1 MYLGQVTSTQI
12 GKILDTW
19 GKMPA
24 GLHSG
29 NKIDFGHYD
38 QCIRLEHTATIPEYE
53 VIKSQ
58 HCQIPVYDLGAQ
70 RNTSFVMSICAP
82 RTCKPKIVYEIMNEF
97 LTKNVNYGV
106 SYREL
111 QCVDGTK
118 PKFGAIEWTTT
129 SIFIILGVMIVFSTI
144 YDYTLSWNDEKASPL
159 ILSFSLYHNADKL
172 FYQSGRAT
180 TFECINGIRVLS
192 MAWLVMLHCYGGEWF
207 FPAVYNKIDIFEF
220 KKTFG
225 YTFNVH
231 GDLAMDTFIL
241 LSPFLITY
249 SFMKAQ
255 EKGEKFNI
263 LKFYLHRYLRLMPL
277 FGALILI
284 ILAYLKYLGDGPAYD
299 SVIEATLEKKC
310 RTYWWTS
317 LLFIQNYYNPFNEC
331 IGPSWY
337 LSLDMQLVVVT
348 PLFLFP
354 LRKYGYRFMP
364 IMIIVTLISGANVF
378 RLCLMEKYTF
388 SERDGWF
395 QKVYYPTHNR
405 IGVWLIGMGLG
416 YILFVSKNKRITMR
430 KEIQLLLWILS
441 FGTMVTAVVSP
452 YPFYHN
458 ESPDIIY
465 FAFYQLLHRLLWA
478 LSVSWIIFA
487 CCKGNGGIVNW
498 ILSFPIYQTL
508 AKLTFSIFLLHYP
521 ILIYI
526 RASMRTPEYW
536 SPLQIF
542 FYFMAVW
549 GFSLLLAIPCH
560 LIFEAPLPNVETSI
574 YKMLAE
580 HKLNKEK
587 DPSRNFFRIPRIR
600 NMVSPYPFYHNE
612 SPDIIY
618 FAFYQLLHRLL
629 WALSVS
635 WIIFACCKG
644 NGGIVNWILS
654 LPIYQTLAKLTFGVF
669 LLHYPILIYMKSFM
683 RTPDFFSP
691 MQLFFYFMAV
701 WGFSLLLAIPCH
713 LIFEAPLPNVETSVY
728 KMLAEHKLNKEKDP
742 SKNFFRIPRIRSLK

>member
-430 KEIQLLLWILS
+430 KIIVGFKCILDNLCLLQRQWWNCKLDFVPPNLS
-441 FGTMVTAVVSP
+441 NFG
-452 YPFYHN
+452 
-458 ESPDIIY
+458 
-465 FAFYQLLHRLLWA
+465 
-478 LSVSWIIFA
+478 
-487 CCKGNGGIVNW
+487 
-498 ILSFPIYQTL
+498 
-508 AKLTFSIFLLHYP
+508 
-521 ILIYI
+521 
-526 RASMRTPEYW
+526 
-536 SPLQIF
+536 
-542 FYFMAVW
+542 
-549 GFSLLLAIPCH
+549 
-560 LIFEAPLPNVETSI
+560 
-574 YKMLAE
+574 
-580 HKLNKEK
+580 
-587 DPSRNFFRIPRIR
+587 
-600 NMVSPYPFYHNE
+600 
-612 SPDIIY
+612 
-618 FAFYQLLHRLL
+618 
-629 WALSVS
+629 
-635 WIIFACCKG
+635 
-644 NGGIVNWILS
+644 
-654 LPIYQTLAKLTFGVF
+654 
-669 LLHYPILIYMKSFM
+669 
-683 RTPDFFSP
+683 
-691 MQLFFYFMAV
+691 
-701 WGFSLLLAIPCH
+701 
-713 LIFEAPLPNVETSVY
+713 
-728 KMLAEHKLNKEKDP
+728 
-742 SKNFFRIPRIRSLK
+742 